1 MGYVTLI
8 FPIGLILRVCQ
19 GDEQG
24 QRKLARESDGY
35 RLGHACHAAQGNPV
49 PVEN

>member
-24 QRKLARESDGY
+24 QRKLARKSDGH
-35 RLGHACHAAQGNPV
+35 RLGHACDSAQRNPL
-49 PVEN
+49 PVEG